1 MKILEWMLNE
11 SLVGFGVKYDLHDI
25 VCQFNDREKRKIK
38 PMIKDFFLHSH
49 IDTNTSQKNFDEMTY
64 SNMAS

>member
-11 SLVGFGVKYDLHDI
+11 SLVGFGMKYDLHDI

-38 PMIKDFFLHSH
+38 PMIKDFFYTH
-49 IDTNTSQKNFDEMTY
+49 T
-64 SNMAS
+64 